1 MPGPGRGVRRKRRS
15 SAEESAH
22 FRIVVASLLAKPVMS
37 SSRSASELEALLNGP
52 HPKTRAPGPR
62 GRDPDTWTNGRRRLE
77 QVHVATG
84 WCGELDVERARGG
97 RCRPMGRSAC
107 LKG

>member
-1 MPGPGRGVRRKRRS
+1 MPRPGRVVRKKRRS
-15 SAEESAH
+15 SAEESAY
-22 FRIVVASLLAKPVMS
+22 FRIVASLLAKPVMS
-37 SSRSASELEALLNGP
+37 SSRSASELEALLNSP
-52 HPKTRAPGPR
+52 HPETRAPGPR

-84 WCGELDVERARGG
+84 RCGELDIERARGG